1 MNRSWGVIGAILTIG
16 LIIAAS
22 IWLSRPPA
30 FLRGLNGPAAV
41 SADIEAELADW
52 RDYETGSASRLA
64 ILLTDED
71 SAWLGLVHG
80 LRTIGVPFVITRDA
94 ARAVQHST
102 ILAYPI
108 ISGALLEPV
117 ELDSLRQY
125 VAGGGT
131 LIATQVLGGG
141 LQDVFGFERLEEG
154 RDHYEVSF
162 GSGQALTGFL
172 TGPREQ
178 VVRLGNPERPES
190 WIGTQSFVGAQTVL
204 GRYQDGAAAF
214 IARSHAGGGQ
224 AYALGFDLGFFILR
238 ANSGRDEGA
247 GRDYANGYEPSVDVW
262 LRLVRAI
269 YRDAPDAVT
278 LATVPDGQAL
288 ASIITF
294 DVDYQYSVANM
305 AAYADVLTDH
315 GVHGTFFIQTKYFRD
330 YLDRSFFDQ
339 SAFAAIR
346 ELQRQGM
353 EIGSHS
359 VSHTDVFSDLPL
371 GSGEERYPGY
381 QPRVGGVGDTRH
393 ASVLGELRVS
403 RFLLEALT
411 GETVTS
417 FRPGYLATPDS
428 LPEALEASGY
438 RFSTSIS
445 SGTALTHLPYKANF
459 GRRYAS
465 ETAIFEFPI
474 SLEDEQP
481 VLDGDRLAA
490 GIDLAASLARYGGV
504 NVVLIHPNETGEKL
518 AMLDGLLTAIGP
530 NSWIGTLQAFGD
542 WWAVRDTVQVDV
554 SLGEQTIALVMTTD
568 APIEGLTVQIPET
581 WRPVTPLREG
591 ASLEAGVLVLPA
603 FNDRLEIEFRD
614 SE

>member
-1 MNRSWGVIGAILTIG
+1 MKPSWGVIGAILTIG

-22 IWLSRPPA
+22 LWLSRPPA

-41 SADIEAELADW
+41 GADIEADPADW
-52 RDYETGSASRLA
+52 RDYEAGSTSRLA

-71 SAWLGLVHG
+71 SAWLGLAHG
-80 LRTIGVPFVITRDA
+80 LRTIGVPFIVTRDA
-94 ARAVQHST
+94 SRAVQHST
-102 ILAYPI
+102 VLVYPI
-108 ISGALLEPV
+108 ISGALLDPA
-117 ELDSLRQY
+117 ELGSLRQY
-125 VAGGGT
+125 VSDGGT

-141 LQDVFGFERLEEG
+141 LQDVFGFEHLEES

-162 GSGQALTGFL
+162 EPEQALTGFL
-172 TGPREQ
+172 TDPREH

-190 WIGTQSFVGAQTVL
+190 WIGTQSFTGAQTIL
-204 GRYQDGAAAF
+204 ARYQDGAPAF
-214 IARSHAGGGQ
+214 ITRSHAGGGQ
-224 AYALGFDLGFFILR
+224 AYALGFDLGFFILL
-238 ANSGRDEGA
+238 AHSGRDEGA

-269 YRDAPDAVT
+269 YRHAPDAVT
-278 LATVPDGQAL
+278 LATVPDGQAM

-294 DVDYQYSVANM
+294 DVDYQHSVANM
-305 AAYADVLTDH
+305 AAYADVLASH

-339 SAFAAIR
+339 AAFAAIR
-346 ELQRQGM
+346 ELQQRGM

-359 VSHTDVFSDLPL
+359 VSHTDVFSELPL
-371 GSGEERYPGY
+371 GDGEERYPDY
-381 QPRVGGVGDTRH
+381 QPRVGGVGDTRD

-438 RFSTSIS
+438 RYSTSIS
-445 SGTALTHLPYKANF
+445 SGTALSHLPYRANF

-465 ETAIFEFPI
+465 ETAIYEFPI

-481 VLDGDRLAA
+481 VPGDDRLAA
-490 GIDLAASLARYGGV
+490 GIELATSLAGYGGV
-504 NVVLIHPNETGEKL
+504 NMVLIHPNDTGEKL
-518 AMLDGLLTAIGP
+518 AMLDGLLTAVEP
-530 NSWIGTLQAFGD
+530 FSWIGTLQAFGD
-542 WWAVRDTVQVDV
+542 WWAVRDTVGIDV
-554 SLGEQTIALVMTTD
+554 SPGEQTVSLVITTD
-568 APIEGLTVQIPET
+568 APIEGLTLQLPAT
-581 WRPVTPLREG
+581 WRPVTALPDDARLNDG
-591 ASLEAGVLVLPA
+591 ALVLPT
-603 FNDRLEIEFRD
+603 FNNQLEIEFRRA
-614 SE
+614 E